1 MEQIK
6 RMRGGSQSHFM
17 RCSDGVNHDL
27 YYVVKF
33 QNNPQGRRILV
44 NELLGTRI
52 ASLMGLPTT
61 ATAVVH
67 VGQDLINYT
76 PVLSMELPRHRIPCR
91 AGLQFGSSHPGDP
104 RLRTLFD
111 FVPDQQLREV
121 VNLHDFAGMLVFDKW
136 MCNTDGRQVIFY
148 REDESANRSYKA
160 VMVDQG
166 FCFNADNWNFPD
178 APLRGRYCRVA
189 AYDWVTGLDC
199 FEPWLTLLESKID
212 ASSLLAA
219 ARGIPVEWYEEDIAG
234 LNRLLDRLDKRR
246 KIVRELLISMA
257 SATPR
262 QFPNWTMSSGLSG
275 NGGAA

>member
-1 MEQIK
+1 
-6 RMRGGSQSHFM
+6 
-17 RCSDGVNHDL
+17 
-27 YYVVKF
+27 
-33 QNNPQGRRILV
+33 
-44 NELLGTRI
+44 
-52 ASLMGLPTT
+52 
-61 ATAVVH
+61 
-67 VGQDLINYT
+67 
-76 PVLSMELPRHRIPCR
+76 
-91 AGLQFGSSHPGDP
+91 LQFGSSHPGDP

-121 VNLHDFAGMLVFDKW
+121 LNLHDFAGMLVFDKW
-136 MCNTDGRQVIFY
+136 MCNTDRRQVIFY

-160 VMVDQG
+160 VMVDQD
-166 FCFNADNWNFPD
+166 FCFNADNWNFPG

-189 AYDWVTGLDC
+189 AYDWVTGLDS

-212 ASSLLAA
+212 DSSLLAA
-219 ARGIPVEWYEEDIAG
+219 ARGIPMEWYEEDIAG

-262 QFPNWTMSSGLSG
+262 QFPNWTISSRSSG